1 MEQRVE
7 ELRTLIRRHDHA
19 YFVLDAPTIP
29 DADYDA
35 LLAELRSLEAQEPD
49 LITPDSPTQRVG
61 GAASPL
67 FAEVRHA
74 TPMQSLDNVFDRD
87 ALTAW
92 MRRIEGLIGVEP
104 DFVCELKIDGLAIS
118 LVYENRRLVRGA
130 TRGDGRVG
138 EDVTHNIATVDDI
151 PQRLPEGAPDHLE
164 VRGEVYLRDS
174 VFAELN
180 AARVAA
186 GLVPFVN
193 PRNTAAGG
201 LRQKDPTLTAQRR
214 LSFWTYQVGEGTDG
228 PGVGRGVRRHSELLE
243 VLSEYGFP
251 VNPRIRTALDRIEVL
266 DYCNEALEHRH
277 DLDYEIDGVVV
288 KVDDLGWRGE
298 LGSTSRAPRWA
309 IAFKFPPEERTT
321 HLIDIDVSVG
331 RTGRVTPFAI
341 LEPVFVGGATV
352 SRATLHNADQVA
364 AKDVRPGDTVV
375 VRRAGDV
382 IPEVV
387 GPVLEQ
393 RPEGTKPWSFP
404 TRCPCPRDSVLVRPD
419 GESDTR
425 CVDEHCPFQQAGAIE
440 HFVSRGG
447 LDIEGLGPQRIAQ
460 LIDAGL
466 LHDPSG
472 IYSLDFEA
480 VGRLDSLGPKSVSNL
495 RAAIDASRER
505 PLEHLLVGLNIRHL
519 GPAAAE
525 ALVDRFG
532 SLDRIM
538 AASHEELADI
548 DGVGEVIAAA
558 VRSWFADPDNVALI
572 GRLKAAGLN
581 FSAPASAA
589 EPLHQTLAGRAVVVS
604 GTLEGFTRTE
614 AVAAVKA
621 RGGTSPSAVSRSTF
635 ALVVGDSP
643 GASKVDKAE
652 RYGVPIVEGDRF
664 VRLLESGEPEE
675 ADPGENRQDPAGPDR
690 DGRTATAEPR
700 R

>member
-1 MEQRVE
+1 MEQRVS
-7 ELRTLIRRHDHA
+7 ELRSQIRRHDHA
-19 YFVLDAPTIP
+19 YYELDAPTIP

-35 LLAELRSLEAQEPD
+35 LFAELRALEAEEPD

-87 ALTAW
+87 ALAGW
-92 MRRIEGLIGVEP
+92 IHRIEAEVGPDP

-118 LVYENRRLVRGA
+118 LLYEDRELVRAA

-138 EDVTHNIATVDDI
+138 EDVTHNIATISDI
-151 PQRLPEGAPDHLE
+151 PQRLPEAAPDHLE

-180 AARVAA
+180 ALRVDA
-186 GLVPFVN
+186 GLPPFVN

-201 LRQKDPTLTAQRR
+201 LRQKDPALTSQRR

-228 PGVGRGVRRHSELLE
+228 PSVGRQGIRRHSELLE
-243 VLSEYGFP
+243 VLGDYGFP
-251 VNPRIRTALDRIEVL
+251 VNPRIRTAHGRSEVV
-266 DYCNEALEHRH
+266 DYCTEALEHRH

-288 KVDDLGWRGE
+288 KVDGLAWRGE

-387 GPVLEQ
+387 GPVIEQ
-393 RPEGTKPWSFP
+393 RPEGTQPWSFP
-404 TRCPCPRDSVLVRPD
+404 SQCPCPRSSLLQRPE

-447 LDIEGLGPQRIAQ
+447 LDVEGLGPQRIAQ

-466 LHDPSG
+466 LSDSSG
-472 IYSLDFEA
+472 IYTLDFEA
-480 VGRLDSLGPKSVSNL
+480 VGQLDSIGPKTVTNL
-495 RAAIDASRER
+495 RNAIDASRER

-525 ALVDRFG
+525 ALVARFG
-532 SLDRIM
+532 SMDRITSASLEDI
-538 AASHEELADI
+538 AAI

-558 VRSWFADPDNVALI
+558 VVAWFADPDNAALVE
-572 GRLKAAGLN
+572 RLRTAGLN
-581 FSAPASAA
+581 FRAPTIEGDRAA
-589 EPLHQTLAGRAVVVS
+589 QTLAGKAVVVS
-604 GTLEGFTRTE
+604 GTLEGFSRTE
-614 AVAAVKA
+614 AVAAVKS
-621 RGGTSPSAVSRSTF
+621 RGGSSPSGVSKSTF
-635 ALVVGDSP
+635 ALVVGDAP

-652 RYGVPIVEGDRF
+652 RYGVPIVPEDRF
-664 VRLLESGEPEE
+664 IELLESGDLEQT
-675 ADPGENRQDPAGPDR
+675 DSS
-690 DGRTATAEPR
+690 
-700 R
+700 